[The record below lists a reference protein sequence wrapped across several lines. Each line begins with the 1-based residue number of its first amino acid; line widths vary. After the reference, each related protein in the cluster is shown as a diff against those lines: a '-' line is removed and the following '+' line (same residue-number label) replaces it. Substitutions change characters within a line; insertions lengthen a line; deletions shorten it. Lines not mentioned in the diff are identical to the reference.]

1 MPKLPIGQPSG
12 KHSKIRLATTF
23 RSTFATTFAASTWHG
38 NRILADLKA
47 IESILPIPLQHNYI
61 STASQFW
68 SSKNISRAVLG
79 GNCFN
84 QNLNLMC
91 PKPQAKA
98 EYSTPASTTER
109 VAIHQ
114 HMTELATNSG
124 KLGDQYEHCAR
135 PGFQFFHSSDPQPNW
150 IQLQPVTFGLGI
162 SFLGAFGT

>member
-23 RSTFATTFAASTWHG
+23 RSTFATTFAASTWQGLAESLELLDG

-47 IESILPIPLQHNYI
+47 IESILLIPLQHNYI

-91 PKPQAKA
+91 AKPQAKA
-98 EYSTPASTTER
+98 EYTC
-109 VAIHQ
+109 IH
-114 HMTELATNSG
+114 H
-124 KLGDQYEHCAR
+124 
-135 PGFQFFHSSDPQPNW
+135 
-150 IQLQPVTFGLGI
+150 
-162 SFLGAFGT
+162 